1 MSEPLRAVV
10 IGASGIGK
18 HHVKWLLRAG
28 CDVVGFLGTS
38 GESVEKTRG
47 ALQETLGFV
56 GAGYTSLP
64 VMLAECRPDLA
75 SVASPMAVHYE
86 HVMACIGAGAHVL
99 CEKPL
104 VGHADLSAE
113 GHLLLADRLV
123 QAADRTGVL
132 LAVNTQYAA
141 AAPHLRAIAGGGGGV
156 TEFMMQMESRG
167 QNRTGGHE
175 QIWHDLAPHP
185 VSVLLALVPNGGVDW
200 GSVQCVLEE
209 ARNDCSFDF
218 VAADGTVC
226 KARIV
231 LGNVPEGPLT
241 RRFSLNGVQVDY
253 EGRNDENGVYC
264 TYLSHGDREVKAR
277 DFMEESLTR
286 FAAAAAGEG
295 EPLATG
301 RTGLRNLEM
310 QLRLIEGAER
320 R

>member
-18 HHVKWLLRAG
+18 HHVKWLMRAG
-28 CDVVGFLGTS
+28 CEVVGFLGTS
-38 GESVEKTRG
+38 KESVARTQG
-47 ALQETLGFV
+47 ALRETLGFG
-56 GAGYTSLP
+56 GAAYTSLP
-64 VMLAECRPDLA
+64 VMLAECRPHLA
-75 SVASPMAVHYE
+75 SVASPMGLHYE
-86 HVMACIGAGAHVL
+86 HVMACLGVGAHVL

-104 VGHADLSAE
+104 VGHADLSVE

-123 QAADRTGVL
+123 QAADTAGRI

-141 AAPHLRAIAGGGGGV
+141 AAPHLRAIAGGQGAV

-185 VSVLLALVPNGGVDW
+185 ISVLLALVPDGHVDW
-200 GSVQCVLEE
+200 GTVKCVLEE

-226 KARIV
+226 QARIV

-241 RRFSLNGVQVDY
+241 RRFSLNGVEVDY
-253 EGRNDENGVYC
+253 EGRNDEDGVYC
-264 TYLSHGDREVKAR
+264 TYLKHGDREVKAK

-295 EPLATG
+295 EALATG
-301 RTGLRNLEM
+301 RTGLRNLET